1 MENENKENRDKA
13 NTGEHI
19 TKVFAVIT
27 NNNALKKHQSKRPDY
42 LKVVLLILVALTL
55 ASIFT
60 LLAIGVFYRPSVDTG
75 TPFDTSVITTDPSD
89 TGTAPVTEPGDAP
102 TTDAPK
108 TEDVTQ
114 PGVVLTRNK
123 KVFNFLVMGLDKKS
137 ANTDVIMI
145 VNLDVEKNTVN
156 VVQLPRDTYIRYD
169 GKGGRINTLYA
180 HYWYQAPSNCNSKE
194 QCKYAMEKTA
204 ESIEAALCIQIDY
217 YALVYLDVFKEVVDG
232 IGGVY
237 MNVPYDMYYVDDTP
251 GEELYVNL
259 KAGPQTLNGSQ
270 AEQFIRYRSGYITAD
285 IGRLD
290 AQKMFISAMLSQLK
304 SSLTLSKAVNVAK
317 SVIGNT
323 VTDVSVADA
332 QYYIQQLAEVDLS
345 KIMMLTMAGEGCQM
359 ATSGAWM
366 YSVNRAAALDTVN
379 KYLNVYYED
388 IPDSIFDSGRRFT
401 NDEDSVLVEIYE
413 SNTIKSKPV
422 SGENAGDIDIPR
434 YEN

>member
-1 MENENKENRDKA
+1 MENENKEKTSTKD
-13 NTGEHI
+13 HI
-19 TKVFAVIT
+19 TKVFAAIT
-27 NNNALKKHQSKRPDY
+27 GKNAPAAKRNASPDY
-42 LKVVLLILVALTL
+42 LKVVLLVLVVVTVA
-55 ASIFT
+55 AIVT
-60 LLAIGVFYRPSVDTG
+60 LLAVGVFYRPSVDTG
-75 TPFDTSVITTDPSD
+75 TPFDTGNMTKDPADSGNAHVTGPDGTTPPGPS
-89 TGTAPVTEPGDAP
+89 GTD
-102 TTDAPK
+102 
-108 TEDVTQ
+108 DVPA

-137 ANTDVIMI
+137 ANTDVVMI
-145 VNLDVEKNTVN
+145 VNLDVEQKTVS
-156 VVQLPRDTYIRYD
+156 VVQLPRDTYIERD
-169 GKGGRINTLYA
+169 GSGGRINTMYA

-194 QCKYAMEKTA
+194 QCRYAMEKTA

-251 GEELYVNL
+251 GEELYVDL

-270 AEQFIRYRSGYITAD
+270 AEQFIRFRSGYITAD

-290 AQKMFISAMLSQLK
+290 AQKMFISALLKQLK
-304 SSLTLSKAVNVAK
+304 SSLTLTKAVNVAK

-332 QYYIQQLAEVDLS
+332 QYYIQQIAEVDLS
-345 KIMMLTMAGEGCQM
+345 KITMLTMAGDSCQT

-366 YSVNRAAALDTVN
+366 YSVNRAAALETVN

-401 NDEDSVLVEIYE
+401 NDDDSTLLAIYE
-413 SNTIKSKPV
+413 SKSITSRPV
-422 SGENAGDIDIPR
+422 SGDNAGNIDIPR

>member
-1 MENENKENRDKA
+1 MENENKEK
-13 NTGEHI
+13 TSTKEHI
-19 TKVFAVIT
+19 TKVFAAIT
-27 NNNALKKHQSKRPDY
+27 GKNGSAKKDGARPDY
-42 LKVVLLILVALTL
+42 LKVVLLVLVVVTIA
-55 ASIFT
+55 AIVT
-60 LLAIGVFYRPSVDTG
+60 LLAVGIFYRPSVDTG
-75 TPFDTSVITTDPSD
+75 TPFDTSNMTKDPEDTGNPPITDPGD
-89 TGTAPVTEPGDAP
+89 TTEPGA
-102 TTDAPK
+102 AG
-108 TEDVTQ
+108 TEDVPT

-123 KVFNFLVMGLDKKS
+123 NVFNFLVMGLDKKN

-145 VNLDVEKNTVN
+145 VNLDVEKKTVSI
-156 VVQLPRDTYIRYD
+156 VQLPRDTYIERD
-169 GKGGRINTLYA
+169 GSGGRINTVYA

-194 QCKYAMEKTA
+194 QCRYAMEKTA
-204 ESIEAALCIQIDY
+204 ESIEAALCVQIDY

-237 MNVPYDMYYVDDTP
+237 MNVPEDMYYVDDTP
-251 GEELYVNL
+251 GEELYVDL
-259 KAGPQTLNGSQ
+259 KAGPQTLTGEQ
-270 AEQFIRYRSGYITAD
+270 AEQFIRFRSGYITAD

-290 AQKMFISAMLSQLK
+290 AQKMFISALLKQLK
-304 SSLTLSKAVNVAK
+304 SDLTLSKAVNVAK

-332 QYYIQQLAEVDLS
+332 QYYIKQIAEIDLS
-345 KIMMLTMAGEGCQM
+345 KMTMLTMAGEGCQT

-366 YSVNRAAALDTVN
+366 YSVNRKAALDTVN

-401 NDEDSVLVEIYE
+401 NDEDSVLLGIYE
-413 SNTIKSKPV
+413 SNSIASHPV